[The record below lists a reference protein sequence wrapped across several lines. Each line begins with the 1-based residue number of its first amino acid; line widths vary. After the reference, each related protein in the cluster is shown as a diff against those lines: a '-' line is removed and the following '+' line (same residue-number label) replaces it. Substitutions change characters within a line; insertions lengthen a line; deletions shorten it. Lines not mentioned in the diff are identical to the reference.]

1 MCRNCGTTKKMQM
14 QLTSV
19 MLLFLLCNGL
29 CSDIDQGKRALEEE
43 VLRSLLT
50 SKVKQSKHIAPLW
63 KLPLHDVCRMINGLG
78 ESWQEVWGSE
88 EKQEDGEVQAD
99 YDQRVSGTL
108 AQMLEEMHDLQNLCR
123 VLQPRELQDD
133 QEYLELDQ
141 NSDSPLKR
149 KSPYILK
156 RQLRTNKSRRP
167 YILKRSVYY

>member
-19 MLLFLLCNGL
+19 ILLFLLCNGL
-29 CSDIDQGKRALEEE
+29 CSDIDQGKRAIEEE

-63 KLPLHDVCRMINGLG
+63 QLPLQDVCRMMNRLG
-78 ESWQEVWGSE
+78 ESWQEAWASE
-88 EKQEDGEVQAD
+88 EQQEDAEGQAD
-99 YDQRVSGTL
+99 YDQRVSGSL
-108 AQMLEEMHDLQNLCR
+108 AQMLDEMHDLQNLCR

>member
-1 MCRNCGTTKKMQM
+1 MCRNSGTTKKMQM

-19 MLLFLLCNGL
+19 MFLFLLCNGL
-29 CSDIDQGKRALEEE
+29 CSDIDQGKRAIEEE

-63 KLPLHDVCRMINGLG
+63 QLPLQDVCRMMNSLG
-78 ESWQEVWGSE
+78 ESWQEAWGSKE
-88 EKQEDGEVQAD
+88 EQEDGEVQAD
-99 YDQRVSGTL
+99 YEQRVSGTF

-167 YILKRSVYY
+167 YILKRSLYY

>member
-19 MLLFLLCNGL
+19 ILIFLLCNGL
-29 CSDIDQGKRALEEE
+29 CSDIDQGKKAIEEE

-63 KLPLHDVCRMINGLG
+63 QLRLRDVCRMMNSLG
-78 ESWQEVWGSE
+78 ESWQEAWGNE
-88 EKQEDGEVQAD
+88 EEQEDTEVQAD
-99 YDQRVSGTL
+99 YEQRVSGTL
-108 AQMLEEMHDLQNLCR
+108 AQMLEQMHDLKNLCR

>member
-1 MCRNCGTTKKMQM
+1 MYRNCGTSKKMQM

-19 MLLFLLCNGL
+19 ILLFLLCNGL
-29 CSDIDQGKRALEEE
+29 CSDIDQGKRAIEEE

-63 KLPLHDVCRMINGLG
+63 QLPLQDVCRMMNRLG
-78 ESWQEVWGSE
+78 ESWQEAWGSE
-88 EKQEDGEVQAD
+88 EQQEDAEVQAD

-167 YILKRSVYY
+167 YILKRSV

>member
-1 MCRNCGTTKKMQM
+1 MQM

-29 CSDIDQGKRALEEE
+29 CSDIDEGKRAIEEE

-50 SKVKQSKHIAPLW
+50 SKVKQGKHIAPLW
-63 KLPLHDVCRMINGLG
+63 QLPLQDVCRLMSSLG
-78 ESWQEVWGSE
+78 ESRQEAWATE
-88 EKQEDGEVQAD
+88 EEQEDAEVQAD
-99 YDQRVSGTL
+99 YEQRVSGTL
-108 AQMLEEMHDLQNLCR
+108 AHILDKMHELQNLCR

-133 QEYLELDQ
+133 QEYLELDK

>member
-1 MCRNCGTTKKMQM
+1 MCRNCGTTEKMQM

-19 MLLFLLCNGL
+19 ILLFLLCNGL
-29 CSDIDQGKRALEEE
+29 CSDIDQGKRAIEEE

-63 KLPLHDVCRMINGLG
+63 QLPLQDVCRMINRLG
-78 ESWQEVWGSE
+78 ESWQEDWGSE
-88 EKQEDGEVQAD
+88 EQQEDAEVQAD
-99 YDQRVSGTL
+99 YDQRVSGSL

>member
-1 MCRNCGTTKKMQM
+1 MCRHCGTTKKMQM
-14 QLTSV
+14 QLISV
-19 MLLFLLCNGL
+19 MLLFLLGNVL
-29 CSDIDQGKRALEEE
+29 CSDTDEGKRATEEE

-50 SKVKQSKHIAPLW
+50 SKVKQIKHIAPLW
-63 KLPLHDVCRMINGLG
+63 QLPLQDVCRMLNSLG
-78 ESWQEVWGSE
+78 ESWQEAWGSE
-88 EKQEDGEVQAD
+88 EEQEDTEVQAE
-99 YDQRVSGTL
+99 YEQRVSGTL
-108 AQMLEEMHDLQNLCR
+108 TQMHDLRNLCR

-141 NSDSPLKR
+141 NRDSPLKR

>member
-1 MCRNCGTTKKMQM
+1 MYRNCGTTKKMQM

-19 MLLFLLCNGL
+19 ILLFLLCNGL
-29 CSDIDQGKRALEEE
+29 CSDIDQGKGAIEEE

-63 KLPLHDVCRMINGLG
+63 QLPLQDVCRIMNRLG
-78 ESWQEVWGSE
+78 ESWQEAWGSE
-88 EKQEDGEVQAD
+88 EQQEDAEVQAD

-167 YILKRSVYY
+167 YILKRSVLY

>member
-19 MLLFLLCNGL
+19 ILLFLLCNGL
-29 CSDIDQGKRALEEE
+29 CSDIDQGKRAIEEE

-50 SKVKQSKHIAPLW
+50 SKVKQGKHIAPLW
-63 KLPLHDVCRMINGLG
+63 QLPLQDVCKMMNRLV
-78 ESWQEVWGSE
+78 ESWQEAWDSE
-88 EKQEDGEVQAD
+88 QQQEDAEVQAD
-99 YDQRVSGTL
+99 YDQRVSGSL

-141 NSDSPLKR
+141 NSDNPLKR

>member
-1 MCRNCGTTKKMQM
+1 MYRNCGTTNNMQM

-19 MLLFLLCNGL
+19 MLLFLMCNGL
-29 CSDIDQGKRALEEE
+29 CSDIDQGRRAIEEE

-50 SKVKQSKHIAPLW
+50 SKVKQGKHIAPLW
-63 KLPLHDVCRMINGLG
+63 QLPLQDVCRLMNSLG
-78 ESWQEVWGSE
+78 ESRLESWGSE
-88 EKQEDGEVQAD
+88 EEQEDTEVQAD
-99 YDQRVSGTL
+99 YEQRVSGTL

-133 QEYLELDQ
+133 QEYLELDK

>member
-19 MLLFLLCNGL
+19 ILLFLLCNGL
-29 CSDIDQGKRALEEE
+29 CSDIDQGKRAIEEE

-63 KLPLHDVCRMINGLG
+63 QMPLQDGCRIMNRLG
-78 ESWQEVWGSE
+78 ESWQEAWGSE
-88 EKQEDGEVQAD
+88 EQQEDAEVQAD
-99 YDQRVSGTL
+99 YDQRVSGSL

>member
-1 MCRNCGTTKKMQM
+1 MCRKCGTTKKMQM

-19 MLLFLLCNGL
+19 ILLFLLCNGL
-29 CSDIDQGKRALEEE
+29 CSDIDQGKRAIEEE

-63 KLPLHDVCRMINGLG
+63 QLPLQDVCRMMDRLG
-78 ESWQEVWGSE
+78 ESWQEAWGSE
-88 EKQEDGEVQAD
+88 EQQGEADIQAD
-99 YDQRVSGTL
+99 YEQRVSGSL